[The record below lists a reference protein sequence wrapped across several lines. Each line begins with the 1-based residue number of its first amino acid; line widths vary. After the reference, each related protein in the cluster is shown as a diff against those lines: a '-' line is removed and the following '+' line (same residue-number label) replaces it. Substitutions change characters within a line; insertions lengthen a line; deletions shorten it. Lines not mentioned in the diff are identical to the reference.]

1 MTAPESAAPSPR
13 RRDPGDAP
21 RHDRPWIRRVGY
33 RLTQWMIRAV
43 MVFFGGFRVSGQE
56 NVPGRG
62 AALLVSNHLS
72 FWDVLVLGSGV
83 RRPVN
88 FVARSSLFSPK
99 FGGALRFF
107 GAFPIQRDGFGSQGF
122 KETLRRLKAGGIV
135 TFFPEGTRSPDGTLQ
150 ELKPGI
156 AALATRAR
164 VPILPAG
171 IAGTFES
178 WPRDRKYPRPHP
190 MRLHLAP
197 SIAPEELDGLSP
209 EDATRLIRDRLEQ
222 AIEAARQAL
231 PAARRPAIKDS

>member
-1 MTAPESAAPSPR
+1 MTAPESATPSTR
-13 RRDPGDAP
+13 RRDPDEVP
-21 RHDRPWIRRVGY
+21 RFDRPWSRRVGY
-33 RLTQWMIRAV
+33 RFTQWLIRA
-43 MVFFGGFRVSGQE
+43 FAACYGGFHVSGQE
-56 NVPGRG
+56 NVPERG
-62 AALLVSNHLS
+62 AALLVSNHMS

-99 FGGALRFF
+99 FGGFLRFY

-164 VPILPAG
+164 VPIIPAG

-178 WPRDRKYPRPHP
+178 WPRDQKLPRPYP
-190 MRLHLAP
+190 LRLHLAP

-209 EDATRLIRDRLEQ
+209 EDATQLIRERLEQ
-222 AIEAARQAL
+222 AIEVAQQAL
-231 PAARRPAIKDS
+231 PPAKRRAIKGS